1 MDDQSKDGSGARKTL
16 RQAFAPLSMKPFRI
30 LWTGN
35 AISAIGSSM
44 TRIALVFSVLS
55 IGGSATDIGMV
66 MAGQVGAQ
74 VVFTL
79 AGGVWADRLQR
90 RVVMLTADL
99 IRAGA
104 QAVLAVLLLSGHA
117 EVWHLVVGGVVFGS
131 AQAFFGPAS
140 SGLIAEIVP
149 PEQLQRANALMTSCF
164 SFFSVVSPALAGVA
178 IALVGPGL
186 VLAIDA
192 VTFVV
197 NAISLAILKLA
208 PRTVQL
214 SGSFWKDLGEGWK
227 ELISRRWLFL
237 NMIAH
242 GFQNLAIVAYFVLGP
257 TIADKSLG
265 GASSW
270 GLIAAAYAAG
280 SISGGVV
287 ALRID
292 PKRPLIAGNL
302 AFALTALP
310 LLALAVPMPVWAVMA
325 AAFVGGT
332 GGMFLDAVWRASLQ
346 QLIPDEVLSRVDSYD
361 WMISTVAAP
370 IGLALVGPLAESTSN
385 TSTLLIAAVAIV
397 VPLSLTV
404 LIPGVRAVHKL
415 PDGRTVGPQPRGAAT
430 VPQPASEPEPVA
442 DRP

>member
-1 MDDQSKDGSGARKTL
+1 MDDQSKDRSGARQTL
-16 RQAFAPLSMKPFRI
+16 RQSFAPLSLRPFRI

-90 RVVMLTADL
+90 QFVMLTADV

-104 QAVLAVLLLSGHA
+104 QAVLAVLLLSGNA
-117 EVWHLVVGGVVFGS
+117 QVWHLVVGGVVFGS

-149 PEQLQRANALMTSCF
+149 PEQLQRANALMTACF

-197 NAISLAILKLA
+197 NAISLAMLKLA
-208 PRTVQL
+208 PRTVQV
-214 SGSFWKDLGEGWK
+214 SGSFWADLGEGWK
-227 ELISRRWLFL
+227 ELLSRRWLFL

-287 ALRID
+287 ALRLD

-370 IGLALVGPLAESTSN
+370 VGLALVGPLAATTSN

-397 VPLSLTV
+397 LPLSLTV
-404 LIPGVRAVHKL
+404 LIPGVRAVRKL
-415 PDGRTVGPQPRGAAT
+415 PDGRTVGPQPRGA
-430 VPQPASEPEPVA
+430 VPVPRTEPEPVA